1 MAFAQIY
8 SSSSSKKS
16 ASPRDA
22 LLEGR
27 DALTEQAH
35 AARPREAL
43 TEAPFPCTFYHC
55 FYSETYNWSTVMP
68 AELLPL

>member
-8 SSSSSKKS
+8 TRSSPKKS

-22 LLEGR
+22 LLEST

-35 AARPREAL
+35 AACPKAK
-43 TEAPFPCTFYHC
+43 H
-55 FYSETYNWSTVMP
+55 
-68 AELLPL
+68 